1 MWWVLGVIERWAQ
14 GQGPWEGW
22 PCWVWSHGGWWW
34 QLLPDRAAVS
44 VRLYLLVHQQELGTT
59 WATVAGSDLFPWA
72 GYLLEA
78 ILHEGR
84 DRVSRTLPV
93 RTHQSHKLSKSLAL
107 PEHVW
112 QGAGDRMGAEP

>member
-1 MWWVLGVIERWAQ
+1 MSVFICLFISKSWVPP
-14 GQGPWEGW
+14 GP
-22 PCWVWSHGGWWW
+22 
-34 QLLPDRAAVS
+34 
-44 VRLYLLVHQQELGTT
+44 LYNH
-59 WATVAGSDLFPWA
+59 VAGSDLFPGA

-78 ILHEGR
+78 ILHESR

-93 RTHQSHKLSKSLAL
+93 RTRRSHKLSKSLAF